1 MEPLEKPFSASDSL
15 RLIQDMI
22 QTAKQDL
29 SDNSF
34 DLLLWGWLVLVAALT
49 HYGLL
54 QTGYDKPW
62 VAWPLLMGLGTVAAF
77 VNGARRVRRE
87 RVRTAQGDFMR
98 FLWAGF
104 GVLIIMLLGVGAAFG
119 WALAYPLIIGLYGL
133 GTFATGG
140 ALRFRPLIW
149 GGAACWLL
157 ATVAFR
163 VEFATQLL
171 LIAAAVLVAY
181 VVPGHLLRNQYRRG
195 RAV

>member
-1 MEPLEKPFSASDSL
+1 MEPLEKPFSAPDSL

-22 QTAKQDL
+22 QSAKQDL

-34 DLLLWGWLVLVAALT
+34 DLLLWGWLVLAAALV

-54 QTGYDKPW
+54 QANYDKPW
-62 VAWPLLMGLGTVAAF
+62 LAWPLLMSLGGVAAF
-77 VNGARRVRRE
+77 VNGARRGRRE
-87 RVRTAQGDFMR
+87 RVRTAQGDFMK

-104 GVLIIMLLGVGAAFG
+104 GVLMVMLLGVGAASG
-119 WALAYPLIIGLYGL
+119 WGLAYPLIIGLYGL

-163 VEFATQLL
+163 VGFETQLL

>member
-1 MEPLEKPFSASDSL
+1 MKTSDKPFSAPDSL

-22 QTAKQDL
+22 QAAKQDL

-34 DLLLWGWLVLVAALT
+34 DLLLWGWLVLAAAVS
-49 HYGLL
+49 HYVLL

-62 VAWPLLMGLGTVAAF
+62 LAWPVLMSGGSVAAF
-77 VNGARRVRRE
+77 VHGARRGRRE
-87 RVRTAQGDFMR
+87 RTHTAQGDAMVY
-98 FLWAGF
+98 LWAGF
-104 GVLIIMLLGVGAAFG
+104 GVLMVMLIGVGYAYG
-119 WALAYPLIIGLYGL
+119 WQLAYPLIIALYGL

-140 ALRFRPLIW
+140 VLRFRPLVW

-163 VEFATQLL
+163 ASLDAQLL
-171 LIAAAVLVAY
+171 LVAAAVLVAY
-181 VVPGHLLRNQYRRG
+181 IVPGHLLRNQYRRG

>member
-1 MEPLEKPFSASDSL
+1 METPENPLSASDSL
-15 RLIQDMI
+15 RLIQEMI
-22 QTAKQDL
+22 QAAKQDL

-34 DLLLWGWLVLVAALT
+34 DLLLWGWLVLVAALV

-62 VAWPLLMGLGTVAAF
+62 LAWPVLMSVGTVASF
-77 VNGARRVRRE
+77 VNGARRGRRE
-87 RVRTAQGDFMR
+87 RVRTALGDFMVY
-98 FLWAGF
+98 LWTGF
-104 GVLIIMLLGVGAAFG
+104 GVLMLMLIGMGAVSG
-119 WALAYPLIIGLYGL
+119 WSKMYPLIIALYGL

-163 VEFATQLL
+163 VAFDTQILL
-171 LIAAAVLVAY
+171 VAAAVLVAY
-181 VVPGHLLRNQYRRG
+181 VVPGHMLKNQYRRG
-195 RAV
+195 RAL